1 MKRITILVL
10 TVLMLFSAAGFSFFK
25 KDKPV
30 DEKVIQADA
39 EALVEKEGFQV
50 ETKEFEVIKRQTNM
64 DDKEDLVYVYL
75 YGENEDIAVSRC
87 YKFTYILY
95 NDGWLLEENEPY
107 IDEERP
113 DGTVPLH
120 GPTEED
126 AIEYIDSYGLKS
138 FASFRSSIAHAEMLE
153 DIDHPEWAYSV
164 WGPTAEALDLTVEAD
179 YSSLYGDEEYADY
192 YSDSGLYLD
201 DVGEYD
207 AGEANAADSDYYV
220 ADPSEGGYF
229 GPSMYDENGTFT
241 GSEYVGG
248 FDSGYEGSYDSG
260 YTGPGCE
267 AYDQFTFHLVFQYEV
282 PLEEDV
288 DVCVSYNFNTYT
300 GAWEPSL
307 MDWDTNRSLKLTQD
321 LAGSWDSRAH
331 YDDTFDER
339 HSGDETFAD
348 SHVDV
353 LSVDENGQGCTFQN
367 YWYYREYDPLYAPLS
382 QDVDNPDHRATHPDG
397 HLTLNY
403 EYYYGEDEYDVG
415 KINDI
420 ELLWDDDGN
429 ESNIKFWCDRDEGTV
444 KFVNEHF
451 DLHYVY
457 VGMKKTS

>member
-39 EALVEKEGFQV
+39 EAQVEKEGFQV

-107 IDEERP
+107 ADEDHP
-113 DGTVPLH
+113 DGVMPLH

-126 AIEYIDSYGLKS
+126 ARQFVESYGLLYFS
-138 FASFRSSIAHAEMLE
+138 SYRSSVNLPRME
-153 DIDHPEWAYSV
+153 DEVDHPSWAYSV
-164 WGPTAEALDLTVEAD
+164 WGPAAEATGNAVEAD
-179 YSSLYGDEEYADY
+179 YSELYTDEEYADY

-267 AYDQFTFHLVFQYEV
+267 AYDQFTVHLAFSYAV
-282 PLEEDV
+282 PLKELV
-288 DVCVSYNFNTYT
+288 DVNVNYQFNGVT
-300 GAWEPSL
+300 GMWEPSINN
-307 MDWDTNRSLKLTQD
+307 WDMTRTLQLSKAFPGVWESSD
-321 LAGSWDSRAH
+321 H
-331 YDDTFDER
+331 YDGEYDER
-339 HSGDETFAD
+339 HPDSGSFTD
-348 SHVDV
+348 SHVEV
-353 LSVDENGQGCTFQN
+353 TSVDEDGQGCTFQN
-367 YWYYREYDPLYAPLS
+367 YWRYPSYDPFYMGY
-382 QDVDNPDHRATHPDG
+382 DVDDPADRLTHPDG
-397 HLTLNY
+397 HLSLTY
-403 EYYYGEDEYDVG
+403 DYYYGENEYNVG
-415 KINDI
+415 KFRNVQLIWDSDGEASDLKFLCDLDEQKVWLVNDRI
-420 ELLWDDDGN
+420 DAYTILWP
-429 ESNIKFWCDRDEGTV
+429 
-444 KFVNEHF
+444 VN
-451 DLHYVY
+451 DA
-457 VGMKKTS
+457 SA